1 MSAPEDGL
9 GAHWGETGAAPPG
22 VRPGGTGAS
31 SAGCLVDVL
40 RSLGRVGGLLGVTRA
55 LAGVGLVRV
64 RLLGLAARR
73 LLVLLLGL
81 VDLLPRL
88 LHDAHRSSSVSLGV
102 VVPARRRVERHR
114 RPMAEA
120 READDPWFSRSAGAP
135 PCRGSTRSA
144 RCVVPPRQVAVATIP
159 MRTRPRIRARRR
171 IRTRR

>member
-1 MSAPEDGL
+1 MRISPSVRSEARAAAKRRGIGDNECPRRRARGTL
-9 GAHWGETGAAPPG
+9 GRDWRGSPGSET
-22 VRPGGTGAS
+22 RGTGAS

-102 VVPARRRVERHR
+102 
-114 RPMAEA
+114 
-120 READDPWFSRSAGAP
+120 
-135 PCRGSTRSA
+135 
-144 RCVVPPRQVAVATIP
+144 
-159 MRTRPRIRARRR
+159 
-171 IRTRR
+171 